1 MIGFNKERNET
12 YVHRTPSLAELGR
25 QFLALMIGIC
35 LMITLDHAHAQDQQM
50 MVRISEI
57 QVNEE
62 HLDQYKA
69 LLNEEAEASLRLEPG
84 VIAIFP
90 MYQQEDPS
98 QVRILEIYADR
109 QAYEAHLKT
118 SHFQKYKTTTL
129 PMVKSL
135 KLIDMHAMDPQTMSK
150 MFGKMKSEK

>member
-1 MIGFNKERNET
+1 MIGFNIECGET
-12 YVHRTPSLAELGR
+12 CEDRTQLLAKLARKFLG
-25 QFLALMIGIC
+25 LMISVC

-50 MVRISEI
+50 IVRISEI
-57 QVNEE
+57 QVHSE

-69 LLNEEAEASLRLEPG
+69 MLNEEAEASLRLERG

-98 QVRILEIYADR
+98 QIRILEIYAHHH
-109 QAYEAHLKT
+109 AYEAHLKT

-135 KLIDMHAMDPQTMSK
+135 KLVDMHAMDHQTMSK
-150 MFGKMKSEK
+150 MFSKMKSEK